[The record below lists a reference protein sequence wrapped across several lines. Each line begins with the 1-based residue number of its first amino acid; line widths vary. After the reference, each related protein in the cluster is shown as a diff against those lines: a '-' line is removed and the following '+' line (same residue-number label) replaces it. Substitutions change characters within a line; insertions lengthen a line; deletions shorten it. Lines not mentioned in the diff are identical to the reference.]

1 MSDDATYAGESML
14 GERTSEEQGK
24 EANHMIVSELK
35 LYDFRRFRSVDG
47 AHVSFCK
54 REI

>member
-1 MSDDATYAGESML
+1 
-14 GERTSEEQGK
+14 
-24 EANHMIVSELK
+24 MIASELK